1 MIAASTKNGAKFE
14 ISSES
19 TKNCS
24 VLRGKGKASKPVEI
38 SVKNSIF
45 SNFLSQYS
53 FPNYNLT
60 SQTTCDG
67 QKAGIMLLDSIY
79 IRDWSSVTR
88 SDEMLRVLRV
98 YKVFV
103 NFLSIF
109 WKLLNPYGQ
118 SIAV

>member
-1 MIAASTKNGAKFE
+1 
-14 ISSES
+14 
-19 TKNCS
+19 
-24 VLRGKGKASKPVEI
+24 
-38 SVKNSIF
+38 
-45 SNFLSQYS
+45 
-53 FPNYNLT
+53 
-60 SQTTCDG
+60 
-67 QKAGIMLLDSIY
+67 MLLDSIY